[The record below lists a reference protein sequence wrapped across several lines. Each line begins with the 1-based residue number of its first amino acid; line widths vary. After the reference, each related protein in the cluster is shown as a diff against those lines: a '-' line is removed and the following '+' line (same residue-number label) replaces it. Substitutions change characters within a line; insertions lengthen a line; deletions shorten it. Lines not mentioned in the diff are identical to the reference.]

1 MVKKSFFMSPEVRY
15 YFEVYTEN
23 WCCFQTLF
31 HWVGTHASSWE
42 QGILFEF
49 VGWFRFYHDFWI
61 ISRHVKRFSLYCIT
75 HFRPMF
81 YFYTS
86 WKHQRKSD
94 FLMFSRIAKVVVHRT
109 TWATFHPKLKKLK
122 KNHFEKISYI
132 FSKRV
137 FLIFQEIE
145 FSCPKLKKFLIFF

>member
-23 WCCFQTLF
+23 WCCFQT
-31 HWVGTHASSWE
+31 WVGTHASSWE

-49 VGWFRFYHDFWI
+49 VGCFRFYHDFWI

-94 FLMFSRIAKVVVHRT
+94 FLMFSRIAKVVVHRA
-109 TWATFHPKLKKLK
+109 TWATFHPKLKK
-122 KNHFEKISYI
+122 FPI
-132 FSKRV
+132 FSQKKGFSHISRNRI
-137 FLIFQEIE
+137 FLPQA
-145 FSCPKLKKFLIFF
+145 